1 MNHENNIHGAT
12 NVRNESDA
20 VKVNFIENVLL
31 QTDMPPS
38 FIGLRNA
45 NFDKIFF
52 YIENGITQR
61 RNYILFE
68 HNKFYCV
75 YCICYSLLG
84 ENILVKGLEYVA
96 GCRISVTLKNHEC
109 SKNHQ
114 LAERLYLQHSTYTH
128 GGTQIQKNAKRNV
141 IRIIMKI
148 IIFLAT
154 HGEFRRKKT
163 CSSSYFARHKHPI
176 ILDFD

>member
-1 MNHENNIHGAT
+1 MSHENNICCAT

-20 VKVNFIENVLL
+20 AKVNIKNVLS
-31 QTDMPPS
+31 QTSMPPS

-45 NFDKIFF
+45 NFNKIFF
-52 YIENGITQR
+52 NIENGKTQR

-96 GCRISVTLKNHEC
+96 GCRVSVTLKNHES

-114 LAERLYLQHSTYTH
+114 LAEQIYLQHSTNLH
-128 GGTQIQKNAKRNV
+128 EGTQIQQNAKRNV
-141 IRIIMKI
+141 IRIIIKI

-154 HGEFRRKKT
+154 HGKFSKKKLLFEVVFRQQQT
-163 CSSSYFARHKHPI
+163 SN
-176 ILDFD
+176 